1 MIEVEQLDFQYPKSA
16 SPTLHDLNF
25 EVRSGEVFGFLGPSG
40 AGKSTTQNILAGL
53 LPAWSGQ
60 VKVFGKSLRDWGRE
74 YYNEVGVSFELPNHY
89 SKLSA
94 RENLEYFRA
103 LYRCETLRPE
113 QVLEWVGLDQDID
126 RVVADFSKG
135 MKNRLNLARS
145 LLHGPR
151 LWFLDEPTSGLDPV
165 SAKGVRELVRARQ
178 AEGVTCVLT
187 THDMV
192 AAQDIC
198 DRVAFIIEGRIA
210 EIGAPEDLKRKY
222 GKRELELVRREG
234 QNELRERFSMDGLA
248 SNKDFL
254 ASLERGKLISMHS
267 QECSL
272 ADVFVK
278 VTGRELK

>member
-248 SNKDFL
+248 ANKDFL
-254 ASLERGKLISMHS
+254 ASLKRGELVSMHS

-272 ADVFVK
+272 ADVFVQ

>member
-16 SPTLHDLNF
+16 ALTLHGLSF

-53 LPAWSGQ
+53 LPSWSGR
-60 VKVFGKSLRDWGRE
+60 VHVLGKSLDAWGRE

-94 RENLEYFRA
+94 SENLEYFRA
-103 LYRCETLRPE
+103 LYSCETFAPQE
-113 QVLEWVGLDQDID
+113 VLAWVGLEKDSD

-145 LLHGPR
+145 LMHRPR

-165 SAKGVRELVRARQ
+165 SAKGVRDLVRSKQ
-178 AEGVTCVLT
+178 SEGVTCVLT

-192 AAQDIC
+192 AAEEIC
-198 DRVAFIIEGRIA
+198 DRVAFIVDGRIA
-210 EIGAPEDLKRKY
+210 EIGAPEELKRKY

-234 QNELRERFSMDGLA
+234 QKELRERFPLDGLA
-248 SNKDFL
+248 SNAAFL
-254 ASLERGKLISMHS
+254 ASLDRGTLVAMHS

-272 ADVFVK
+272 ADVFVQ